1 MEQSPKRLLILISL
15 LVSVAVAGIAD
26 VSARKPQPPLEVGL
40 TERLG
45 DTVPGDLRFVSETGD
60 TVTLASLVDRPTIL
74 ALVYYTCPSVC
85 RPLLNEAA
93 GMLGKLEKVDMQ
105 PDRDY
110 RVITVSFD
118 QFDSP
123 AGSAR
128 LKDEYYN
135 QLPGGFPRDA
145 WTFLTADSVTIH
157 RLTDAVG
164 FGFKRNEDDPN
175 FAHPTTLII
184 LSKDRKI
191 TRYLTGAKYLPLDIK
206 MALVEA
212 NQGRVGAT
220 VVKFAQFCFSYD
232 PSGQKFALNATRVV
246 GLSTLVG
253 LAVIVVFISASGRRR
268 KEKVH

>member
-1 MEQSPKRLLILISL
+1 
-15 LVSVAVAGIAD
+15 VVTGVVG
-26 VSARKPQPPLEVGL
+26 VSARKPAPPLEVGV
-40 TERLG
+40 TEHLG
-45 DTVPGDLRFVSETGD
+45 DVVPGDLRFVSGEGD
-60 TVTLASLVDRPTIL
+60 TVTIAELVDRPTIL
-74 ALVYYTCPSVC
+74 ALVYYSCPSIC
-85 RPLLNEAA
+85 RPLLSEAS
-93 GMLGKLEKVDMQ
+93 GMLGKLLKVDMQ

-110 RVITVSFD
+110 RVLTVSFD

-123 AGSAR
+123 ARSAS
-128 LKDEYYN
+128 LKDEYYQ
-135 QLPGGFPRDA
+135 QLPADFPRDA
-145 WTFLTADSVTIH
+145 WTFLTGDSVTIR

-164 FGFKRNEDDPN
+164 FGFKRNADDSD

-212 NQGRVGAT
+212 KQGRVGAT
-220 VVKFAQFCFSYD
+220 IVKFAQFCFSYD